1 MMSGQVLWNEEINT
15 WKSVS
20 VESYQFV
27 LGQAKERLDEVI
39 NEARTITTSG
49 MKILLVYVTT
59 LPGLAGYIFSGH
71 NGFNR
76 GFIAIIVVSV
86 LSLFAIYIF
95 TLLIS
100 LIAPGRIYYKG
111 SQPKDIFKEEI
122 FIINDSQMALK
133 NLLFVEINR
142 IQHKIERIQTNN
154 NKRINQYKSVL
165 RVSLILVAVLVF
177 ALVKRIFSD
186 PGYL

>member
-1 MMSGQVLWNEEINT
+1 MSRQVLWNEEINT
-15 WKSVS
+15 WKRVS
-20 VESYQFV
+20 IESYQFV
-27 LGQAKERLDEVI
+27 LLQAKERLDEVI
-39 NEARTITTSG
+39 NESRTITTSG

-71 NGFNR
+71 KSFILGFTTI
-76 GFIAIIVVSV
+76 IAVSV
-86 LSLFAIYIF
+86 AALFAIYIF

-100 LIAPGRIYYKG
+100 LIAPGSIFYKG

-122 FIINDSQMALK
+122 FINHDSQMALK
-133 NLLFVEINR
+133 ILLFVEINR
-142 IQHKIERIQTNN
+142 IQDKIERIQTNN
-154 NKRINQYKSVL
+154 KKRINQYRSVL